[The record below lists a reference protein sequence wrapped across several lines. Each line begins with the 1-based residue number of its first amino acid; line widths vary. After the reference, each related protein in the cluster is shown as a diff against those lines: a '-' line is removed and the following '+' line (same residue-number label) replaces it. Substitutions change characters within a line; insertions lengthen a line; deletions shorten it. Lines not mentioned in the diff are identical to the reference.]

1 MAPSGEVLR
10 YLDQVVD
17 CYDPEIGLTLPEQ
30 IAWLVSVA
38 QLPPGDWADE
48 PEATWLRLFA
58 ALLRE
63 RGAPRVRALILHD
76 CSEYTVDGCD
86 IPFEDCDPLPLLRRH
101 AGRLAG
107 LERLH
112 VGVFPAELP
121 PTSGFCQGV
130 GPALAGL
137 PALQWLHLVGER
149 GWELLPPGGHPGLR
163 TLLMHV
169 TEPDDDPLAVLVEA
183 RFPALERLDLW
194 LGPAVVDGR
203 DEGALGAALASERFA
218 GLRELAL
225 RGLES
230 GELLA
235 ELAQQRDLGGV
246 QALAVTHGPV
256 LADEALAELL
266 AAPWLARLAR
276 LDLRGTG
283 ASAALAAELAARGPE
298 VVRER

>member
-1 MAPSGEVLR
+1 
-10 YLDQVVD
+10 
-17 CYDPEIGLTLPEQ
+17 
-30 IAWLVSVA
+30 
-38 QLPPGDWADE
+38 
-48 PEATWLRLFA
+48 
-58 ALLRE
+58 
-63 RGAPRVRALILHD
+63 
-76 CSEYTVDGCD
+76 
-86 IPFEDCDPLPLLRRH
+86 
-101 AGRLAG
+101 
-107 LERLH
+107 
-112 VGVFPAELP
+112 
-121 PTSGFCQGV
+121 
-130 GPALAGL
+130 
-137 PALQWLHLVGER
+137 
-149 GWELLPPGGHPGLR
+149 
-163 TLLMHV
+163 MHV
-169 TEPDDDPLAVLVEA
+169 TDPDDDPLADLVEA

-246 QALAVTHGPV
+246 QALAVTHGPA

-283 ASAALAAELAARGPE
+283 VSAALAAELAARGPE
-298 VVRER
+298 VVREG